1 MVAKKIYL
9 ACPYSHEDSAVMQIR
24 FGLANAMAGKLMKQ
38 GCVVFSP
45 LSHSVPIEPHTGHQG
60 HDFWMEQDLPW
71 LALCDEM
78 HILLLEGWWL
88 SKGIDREIQEAV
100 SLGIPIVFHR
110 LEEAL

>member
-1 MVAKKIYL
+1 MAKKVYL
-9 ACPYSHEDSAVMQIR
+9 ACPYSHKDPEVSRHR
-24 FGLANAMAGKLMKQ
+24 FVLANAMAGKLMKQ
-38 GCVVFSP
+38 GYVVFSP

-78 HILLLEGWWL
+78 HILKLYEWWL
-88 SKGIDREIQEAV
+88 SKGIDREIEEAV